1 MGNFWVGTWGGNSC
15 GAGIFVRFEM
25 KWLYCDI
32 VEVGG
37 GNLGWEFLRWELL
50 GHWDLS
56 EVGNEMAVL

>member
-1 MGNFWVGTWGGNSC
+1 
-15 GAGIFVRFEM
+15 M